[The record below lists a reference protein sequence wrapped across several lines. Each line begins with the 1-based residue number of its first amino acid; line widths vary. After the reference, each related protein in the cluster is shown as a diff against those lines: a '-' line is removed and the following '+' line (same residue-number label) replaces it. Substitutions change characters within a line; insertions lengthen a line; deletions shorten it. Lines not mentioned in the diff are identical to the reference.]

1 MLYKTRRHL
10 IFIVVFAMIL
20 SMNVG
25 VYANENFINTTK
37 SAIGIDTN
45 KIGGDSETDS
55 ETGTED
61 DSKKESDAKNTS
73 GSSIEVVEKEELEY
87 SIEYLLKETEE
98 PVPGLETKS
107 GTGVV
112 EEVIAVEHPQL
123 EGYAVLEN
131 QPEEFT
137 ISEDLE
143 LNKIV
148 VYYSQEVEILNTSLT
163 INHLFLDENGEE
175 ELIETEII
183 EDLEIGSIIYSK
195 EYLLDDD
202 LELLISQPEELELKE
217 DENQINLF
225 YERPFRMGEN
235 PDGLSGPEYI
245 KAPNIKEYRPGSLG
259 PFNDQVFSRMMMSPM
274 SFSVLSHT
282 GDHGNIEP
290 PAPGSLDINKWAT
303 PTANPNQ
310 WRVDLTLTGKDIPTT
325 SDIVLVI
332 DRSGS
337 MDGTKMTDAKAAAVE
352 FVNTLLDD
360 PNDTST
366 RIAVVSFAGGKSID
380 SGFKDS
386 SGKASLISAIN
397 GLSTGGGTFIQT
409 GLKQASA
416 LLDGSSADKRSIVLL
431 GDGAATYSYKPN
443 NPNSHLEHWY
453 YQSGR
458 DYYRTKSS
466 ITSFD
471 YTTTVGTGY
480 NENDLYE
487 SGGTRWWD
495 AYRNY
500 YRHGAHSIAEA
511 GFTKTKGYEIYTIAL
526 DAGQEGDWTL
536 DGIADSG
543 NAYTGSSSDLNQ
555 IFQTIAGSLSYAATD
570 ATITDPIGD
579 MFSIPGINSSNYE
592 SKIHVNRGSISWDDA
607 TETIT
612 WELDTISEGN
622 PAEMWYIVEIDNS
635 AESGVVYPTNKH
647 TYIEYTNALD
657 NSAQKTF
664 PEPKAGID
672 AGTIEIHY
680 YRVDSTGQP
689 INTMGQPITKEQAEL
704 QVLDFP
710 GPLSFNTPYNVSG
723 PATVTI
729 GGTDYQY
736 NATGNVGNPN
746 PDTIT
751 LTAANPSEHVWFA
764 YEEVT
769 DVTVTYTTDG
779 NGTITGNASQTIPH
793 GSDTT
798 SVTAVPNTG
807 YYFVK
812 WDDNNTNPTRHEE
825 NVTADATYTAIFE
838 LKQDLTVT
846 AESDS
851 KVYDG
856 TPLTNNN
863 ASATGIL
870 SGHTMS
876 QVTVTG
882 SQTLVGS
889 SSNVASAAVILDGAN
904 NDVTANY
911 NITYVDGTLTITQA
925 PIPEAPAM
933 EVTKTESYVD
943 ANQDEMINVGDTI
956 TYTLSVEN
964 TGNVNLTNIVIT
976 DPLLDLDIVVAELQV
991 GESWSQT
998 ESYEIT
1004 QADIDNGSVTNILTA
1019 EAEELEEPEEDQ
1031 VITNLEETPE
1041 LTVEKSADKSQFS
1054 SVGERITYTYLI
1066 TNKGNVTISG
1076 PFTIEDDKIGTIV
1089 AESMPES
1096 LSPGET
1102 FTVTGQ
1108 YDVSRDDM
1116 DEGSV
1121 TNIVEVTGIFGEEDV
1136 IATDTETV
1144 TRRSS
1149 GGGGGGGG
1157 GRDDDDD
1164 EVIID
1169 EEIPET
1175 FPVFTE
1181 DHIAYIQ
1188 GYPDNTVQ
1196 PTGYITREEV
1206 TAVFY
1211 RLLETNYRNSIWTET
1226 NGFTDV
1232 ELTRW
1237 SLKHIGTLSNGNIV
1251 LGYPDRT
1258 FRPGNNI
1265 TRAELAAIASRFDNL
1280 SPSDTNLFSDI
1291 DGHWA
1296 AELINSASI
1305 KGWVNGYP
1313 DGTFKPDQYI
1323 TRAEF
1328 VTLVNNVLGRNAHL
1342 DYLLDDRKEFPDLIE
1357 SDWFYED
1364 MQEAINSHLFNWRED
1379 GFEEWTEITYPRIEM

>member
-1 MLYKTRRHL
+1 
-10 IFIVVFAMIL
+10 VIL
-20 SMNVG
+20 DGANNDVTANYNITYVDGTLTVTSATGEELDITNYTGIYDADPHSITVNNTIGGDTVEYSTDGGTTWSSTNPGFTNVG
-25 VYANENFINTTK
+25 VYTVDVK
-37 SAIGIDTN
+37 VTN
-45 KIGGDSETDS
+45 PNYADR
-55 ETGTED
+55 TGQGTVTITQRPLEIT
-61 DSKKESDAKNTS
+61 AAS
-73 GSSIEVVEKEELEY
+73 GSK
-87 SIEYLLKETEE
+87 
-98 PVPGLETKS
+98 
-107 GTGVV
+107 
-112 EEVIAVEHPQL
+112 
-123 EGYAVLEN
+123 
-131 QPEEFT
+131 
-137 ISEDLE
+137 
-143 LNKIV
+143 
-148 VYYSQEVEILNTSLT
+148 VY
-163 INHLFLDENGEE
+163 DG
-175 ELIETEII
+175 
-183 EDLEIGSIIYSK
+183 
-195 EYLLDDD
+195 
-202 LELLISQPEELELKE
+202 
-217 DENQINLF
+217 
-225 YERPFRMGEN
+225 N
-235 PDGLSGPEYI
+235 P
-245 KAPNIKEYRPGSLG
+245 
-259 PFNDQVFSRMMMSPM
+259 
-274 SFSVLSHT
+274 
-282 GDHGNIEP
+282 
-290 PAPGSLDINKWAT
+290 
-303 PTANPNQ
+303 
-310 WRVDLTLTGKDIPTT
+310 
-325 SDIVLVI
+325 LV
-332 DRSGS
+332 
-337 MDGTKMTDAKAAAVE
+337 
-352 FVNTLLDD
+352 N
-360 PNDTST
+360 
-366 RIAVVSFAGGKSID
+366 AG
-380 SGFKDS
+380 
-386 SGKASLISAIN
+386 
-397 GLSTGGGTFIQT
+397 
-409 GLKQASA
+409 
-416 LLDGSSADKRSIVLL
+416 
-431 GDGAATYSYKPN
+431 
-443 NPNSHLEHWY
+443 
-453 YQSGR
+453 
-458 DYYRTKSS
+458 SS
-466 ITSFD
+466 ITSGTLAGSETLD
-471 YTTTVGTGY
+471 SVTVSGSQTLVGSSANLASAAVIKSGSTDVTANYNITYVDGTL
-480 NENDLYE
+480 EV
-487 SGGTRWWD
+487 TQ
-495 AYRNY
+495 A
-500 YRHGAHSIAEA
+500 SIA
-511 GFTKTKGYEIYTIAL
+511 
-526 DAGQEGDWTL
+526 
-536 DGIADSG
+536 
-543 NAYTGSSSDLNQ
+543 
-555 IFQTIAGSLSYAATD
+555 
-570 ATITDPIGD
+570 
-579 MFSIPGINSSNYE
+579 
-592 SKIHVNRGSISWDDA
+592 
-607 TETIT
+607 
-612 WELDTISEGN
+612 
-622 PAEMWYIVEIDNS
+622 
-635 AESGVVYPTNKH
+635 
-647 TYIEYTNALD
+647 
-657 NSAQKTF
+657 
-664 PEPKAGID
+664 
-672 AGTIEIHY
+672 
-680 YRVDSTGQP
+680 
-689 INTMGQPITKEQAEL
+689 
-704 QVLDFP
+704 
-710 GPLSFNTPYNVSG
+710 
-723 PATVTI
+723 ATVT
-729 GGTDYQY
+729 
-736 NATGNVGNPN
+736 
-746 PDTIT
+746 
-751 LTAANPSEHVWFA
+751 AA
-764 YEEVT
+764 
-769 DVTVTYTTDG
+769 
-779 NGTITGNASQTIPH
+779 
-793 GSDTT
+793 
-798 SVTAVPNTG
+798 
-807 YYFVK
+807 
-812 WDDNNTNPTRHEE
+812 
-825 NVTADATYTAIFE
+825 
-838 LKQDLTVT
+838 
-846 AESDS
+846 SDS

-863 ASATGIL
+863 ASATGLL